1 MSAENR
7 IGPDLTTI
15 SIADM
20 KSLLKLSILLVSLCN
35 VGTAV
40 AGENES
46 SPGWAEAWS
55 LNSSAERPSWL
66 TERSSNRDWKNFKHI
81 APTPSF
87 VPLSAAKKQVVY
99 FFLPDQVK
107 EGTAGTA
114 VLRFKYP
121 EKNSVTFSVRTHPEG
136 LVRVPFSVTMGAGK
150 TQTTFGFTTIN
161 DTKVNLTRRVT
172 FELSV
177 GAGSFWI
184 DHQLELQD
192 DEKAPVLKLA
202 IPSRLVEGEATS
214 TGMLTLS
221 SPADVN
227 CMVSFSVSNPEAD
240 LRYPTN
246 VKIPAGETSATFPI
260 RSIDDRMIEPVESAR
275 LTAQCPGLRPA
286 NALTKSIDDE
296 SHSLQLILPSSVVEG
311 RTASGIV
318 RIGGLLP
325 DDLEVRLKTDVA
337 NAISLPSRVVIPK
350 GKMTAPF
357 SVAAVDQS
365 YMDVSR
371 VVTVTASA
379 EGFSEAASS
388 ATVNETFAAGRK
400 KHLALPA
407 EDLVWD
413 PVRQRIYASV
423 PARAGPRYR
432 NRVVAI
438 DPVTLRIT
446 ASVAVNFHPGQLAMT
461 SGGEALYVVRNES
474 GNGGISQISLDDFK
488 LTRSYAIGR
497 TNSNSSLYASDITT
511 VAGQPDLL
519 IVSQYHTE
527 NYNGH
532 HGVAL
537 YDKGVRRSLAIG
549 AEYFCNRI
557 EPSADPT
564 VFFGYN
570 SLTTEF
576 GFRKLLLGPQGL
588 TIGEGQTYLIHDRH
602 HIDIRSQGNT
612 VFATTGLVVDGA
624 RLANAGRLGGNVNS
638 AGFGSESLVCPDLA
652 KGRIY
657 HMAAG
662 DPDFNT
668 NNPYAYLFRKIV
680 AYDPIT
686 YLPLHVTALGRDYS
700 NARSLV
706 RWGDFGLAFRTDN
719 EIVLMENQ
727 SLIPSSPATDL
738 EVTVQAGPDSAG
750 PGTPLTYTVSVTNL
764 GTNVAVNTIAKAVI
778 SARQKISSVS
788 AGPSVAAIS
797 RNSVSVPFGNLAP
810 AETRTLV
817 IVTTADSYGTHTCTG
832 AATSLAVDPV
842 AANNS
847 AVGKLNIKF
856 RSGANVVNVLDIAA
870 NNLVEDAS
878 RGLVW
883 ASVLAGD
890 MGSQSKVAA
899 IDPLTGIIATTIPLG
914 APPITGAMALSG
926 NGRYLYVGLF
936 QVPAVHRIDLA
947 TAGYPSV
954 RIPLVDGFFNAYA
967 RDIAVLEGDGT
978 SFAMIRNSSGTLE
991 VYDGM
996 VRRPLGFRYAGGNDL
1011 QPTGTPGQFTTFT
1024 DIGDRFYMRRFLI
1037 TTAGIE
1043 DLGSVFYK
1051 HNPRFSFYHISGH
1064 GDLTLTATG
1073 HLFDAS
1079 KKSPY
1084 LGQLGSG
1091 GIPCLD
1097 EGRKRAYVV
1106 TSSSLQ
1112 AFDTGSGSAL
1122 GRVKLPPGFD
1132 TNAYEGTCIRW
1143 GADGLAITGE
1153 NMKVCFV
1160 RWSVVNP
1167 APQPSPVEPASQT
1180 AAAATA
1186 QIVTTAALV
1195 GLDAAVRISRAN
1207 SGRSDSDGD
1216 GISDGLEYLFG
1227 SSLSAWSANPLHQE
1241 NVVRDEVQI
1250 IRLRFPRRAGVTMP
1264 AYRYEFS
1271 KDQTNWFPLQEIE
1284 ETVTST
1290 SDRNGVRFE
1299 DVDAVTHIKS
1309 SAKCVVRLRW
1319 NP

>member
-1 MSAENR
+1 
-7 IGPDLTTI
+7 
-15 SIADM
+15 M
-20 KSLLKLSILLVSLCN
+20 KSLLKLWILLISLCN
-35 VGTAV
+35 LGNAV
-40 AGENES
+40 AGEKES
-46 SPGWAEAWS
+46 SAGGAEAWP
-55 LNSSAERPSWL
+55 LDPSAERPSLL
-66 TERSSNRDWKNFKHI
+66 TDPSSARDWKDFKHI
-81 APTPSF
+81 APSPSL
-87 VPLSAAKKQVVY
+87 VPMSVRKRQVVY
-99 FFLPDQVK
+99 FFLPEQVK
-107 EGTAGTA
+107 EGSAGTA
-114 VLRFKYP
+114 VLRFTYP
-121 EKNSVTFSVRTHPEG
+121 EKIPVSFSVRTYPEG
-136 LVRVPFSVTMGAGK
+136 LVKVPSSVTMGAGK
-150 TQTTFGFTTIN
+150 TQTTFGFITIN

-172 FELSV
+172 VELSV
-177 GAGSFWI
+177 GEGVFSI
-184 DHQLELQD
+184 DHQFDLQD
-192 DEKAPVLKLA
+192 DEKAPGLKLA
-202 IPSRLVEGEATS
+202 IPSRLVEGETAS

-221 SPADVN
+221 SPVDVN
-227 CMVSFSVSNPEAD
+227 CRVSFSVSNPKSN
-240 LRYPTN
+240 LSYPTI
-246 VKIPAGETSATFPI
+246 VKIPAGEKSATFPI
-260 RSIDDRMIEPVESAR
+260 RFIDDRMIEPVESVR
-275 LTAQCPGLRPA
+275 LTALCPGLRPA
-286 NALTKSIDDE
+286 NALTKGIDDE
-296 SHSLQLILPSSVVEG
+296 SHSLQLELPSSVKEG
-311 RTASGIV
+311 QTASGIV

-325 DDLEVRLKTDVA
+325 DDLEVLLKTDVA
-337 NAISLPSRVVIPK
+337 DALSLPSRVVIPK
-350 GKMTAPF
+350 GEMSAPF
-357 SVAAVDQS
+357 SVATVDQS
-365 YMDVSR
+365 YLDVSR

-379 EGFSEAASS
+379 KGLSKAASS
-388 ATVNETFAAGRK
+388 TTVHESFAAGRK

-438 DPVTLRIT
+438 DPVTLKIT
-446 ASVAVNFHPGQLAMT
+446 ASVAVNYHPGQLAMT
-461 SGGEALYVVRNES
+461 SGGESLYVVRNAS
-474 GNGGISQISLDDFK
+474 GNGGISQIALDDFK

-497 TNSNSSLYASDITT
+497 TKSNSSLYASDITT

-527 NYNGH
+527 NSNGH

-549 AEYFCNRI
+549 AENFCNRI
-557 EPSADPT
+557 EPSADPS

-570 SLTTEF
+570 SLNTEF

-588 TIGEGQTYLIHDRH
+588 TIGEGKTYLIPDRH
-602 HIDIRSQGNT
+602 HIDIRSQGNM

-624 RLANAGRLGGNVNS
+624 RLLPAGRLGGNAKL
-638 AGFGSESLVCPDLA
+638 AGYGSESVVCPDLA

-680 AYDPIT
+680 AYDPVT
-686 YLPLHVTALGRDYS
+686 FLPLQVTALGRDYS

-706 RWGDFGLAFRTDN
+706 RWGNFGLAFRTDN
-719 EIVLMENQ
+719 EIVLMENP
-727 SLIPSSPATDL
+727 SLIPSSPAADL

-764 GTNVAVNTIAKAVI
+764 GTNVAVNAIAKAVI

-788 AGPSVAAIS
+788 AGPSVPAIS
-797 RNSVSVPFGNLAP
+797 RNSVSVPLGNLAP

-847 AVGKLNIKF
+847 AVGRLNIKF
-856 RSGANVVNVLDIAA
+856 RSGANVVNVLDLAA
-870 NNLVEDAS
+870 NNLVEDPS

-883 ASVLAGD
+883 ASVIAGD

-899 IDPLTGIIATTIPLG
+899 IDPLTGIIATTLPLG
-914 APPITGAMALSG
+914 AAPITGAMALSG

-936 QVPAVHRIDLA
+936 QVPAVHRIDLG

-954 RIPLVDGFFNAYA
+954 RIPLVDAFYDAYP

-978 SFAMIRNSSGTLE
+978 SFAMIRNSSDTLE

-996 VRRPLGFRYAGGNDL
+996 IRRPLGFRYAGGHDL

-1024 DIGDRFYMRRFLI
+1024 DSGDRFYMRRFLI
-1037 TTAGIE
+1037 TAAGIE
-1043 DLGSVFYK
+1043 EQETVFFKYS
-1051 HNPRFSFYHISGH
+1051 PRFSFYNISGH
-1064 GDLTLTATG
+1064 GDLTLTVTG

-1084 LGQLGSG
+1084 LGLLGSG

-1097 EGRKRAYVV
+1097 EGRERAYVV
-1106 TSSSLQ
+1106 TSSSLL

-1122 GRVKLPPGFD
+1122 GSVKLPPGFEA
-1132 TNAYEGTCIRW
+1132 NAYEGRCIRW
-1143 GADGLAITGE
+1143 GADGLAITGD

-1167 APQPSPVEPASQT
+1167 APQPSTVEPASMT
-1180 AAAATA
+1180 AAAAAA
-1186 QIVTTAALV
+1186 QIMTTTALV
-1195 GLDAAVRISRAN
+1195 GLDAVVKISRAN

-1227 SSLSAWSANPLHQE
+1227 SSLSTWGANPLHQE
-1241 NVVRDEVQI
+1241 NVVRDGVQI

-1264 AYRYEFS
+1264 AYGYEFS
-1271 KDQTNWFPLQEIE
+1271 KDQKNWFPLQEIE

-1299 DVDAVTHIKS
+1299 DVDAVTRIKS